1 MSVKKLFNDDGV
13 RFRLKVIA
21 KVTAIPALS
30 LMLLLAFLYTFI
42 KTDLLFLEINR
53 LVDISFSDIFFDF
66 LFSDLSDWVPIMFGF
81 FCLISFLGV
90 YLSYL
95 LMRPFCMIADYCEE
109 RIKNKDAVYNPDSFA
124 DLRNLVNFSEFFFNK
139 IDEQV
144 EEFDNLRATKI
155 PGRYKGI
162 HQPVLEKAFFLQH
175 SLFILIITIIGLGGL
190 YMFSVELHES
200 IIRFAVTASKSNS
213 DVIKYLNGQKEIL
226 TEIIYFV
233 GFIHIILSVVLGFHL
248 YEKVAPPAFGVF
260 STMRSFIKG
269 KYSSRVHLVGYYY
282 LRSDCRKINKYLDY
296 ISRNY
301 VEYNKKKKIDKK
313 MT

>member
-1 MSVKKLFNDDGV
+1 MSLMKLFKDDGV

-21 KVTAIPALS
+21 KVTAIPFLS
-30 LMLLLAFLYTFI
+30 LLLLLAFLYTFI

-53 LVDISFSDIFFDF
+53 LVDISFSEIFIDF
-66 LFSDLSDWVPIMFGF
+66 LFADLSGWLPIIFGF

-95 LMRPFCMIADYCEE
+95 LMRPFAMIANYCEA
-109 RIKNKDAVYNPDSFA
+109 RIKSSDAIYNPDSFA
-124 DLRNLVNFSEFFFNK
+124 DLRNLVNFSEFFFTK
-139 IDEQV
+139 IDEQID
-144 EEFDNLRATKI
+144 EFDNLRASKI
-155 PGRYKGI
+155 PARYKGI

-175 SLFILIITIIGLGGL
+175 SLFILIITIVGLGGL

-200 IIRFAVTASKSNS
+200 IIRFAVAASESNS
-213 DVIKYLNGQKEIL
+213 DVVKYLNGQKEL
-226 TEIIYFV
+226 LGEVIYFV
-233 GFIHIILSVVLGFHL
+233 GFIHIVLSVLLGIHL